1 MDLNGDLSG
10 SGGIQGL
17 FCARGA
23 SRTWQRVLPTY
34 WLPPRDIPGPSASSE
49 NRKDPPQDH
58 RCRKQIPQICERKKK
73 RPRTHQV
80 GPAGL
85 ISSSGSATSVII
97 SIRSSSFRARCIAT
111 FSSGASKIATASYP
125 PGSPVDLP
133 VFNLSLCIGLNIP
146 HVLGNHICREVLLE
160 LRQCDKMNHSP
171 HPLLRALQHM
181 KGEI

>member
-1 MDLNGDLSG
+1 MVISAGVGEFRDCFVREEHPEPGKG
-10 SGGIQGL
+10 SYPHTGCHRGISPEHLHHQKTGRIHPRIIGVASKYHRY
-17 FCARGA
+17 ARG
-23 SRTWQRVLPTY
+23 
-34 WLPPRDIPGPSASSE
+34 
-49 NRKDPPQDH
+49 
-58 RCRKQIPQICERKKK
+58 KKK
-73 RPRTHQV
+73 SPRTHQV